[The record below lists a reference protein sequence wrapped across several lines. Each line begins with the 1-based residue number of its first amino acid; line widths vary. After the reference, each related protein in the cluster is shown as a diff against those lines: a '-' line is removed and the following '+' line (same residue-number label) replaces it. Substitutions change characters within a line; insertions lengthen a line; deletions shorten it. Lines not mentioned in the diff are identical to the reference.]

1 MGPSFTAAQSY
12 SLTNMT
18 TLASLPPHIY
28 IFAAI
33 LGLLLLSFLLF
44 SLLPSYFVSRQL
56 SRAIRKLVALNGVPD
71 GSLDSIFK
79 NSGVL
84 EHLWREYADSLHKQ
98 GEQQVRFRSTMPA
111 GVVFRPDVLV
121 DIPLRADFFK
131 HLPGLFTGVGIIGTF
146 YGLLIGMQ
154 SFVVSENPVVV
165 RSSLTRLLHGV
176 SEAFLVSATAIT
188 LAMIVTFIEKLIV
201 ARLYAK
207 VEKLVQLLDGLFE
220 GGAGEEYLA
229 RLVRASESSAEQTL
243 GLLKGEFRHI
253 LLEMSDRQIAANQA
267 ATESLGD
274 RISVSIEEGLK
285 APLTDIADALKS
297 AQDDQGEALQALL
310 AGMFENFNN
319 QMKELFG
326 NQAGEMNSLQK
337 QTIEALGA
345 TVARME
351 AMAAEA
357 GASGQRSMD
366 AMMELVEKSI
376 GAAEARQ
383 SVLNDRIG
391 EFVDEMRQQVSES
404 RQDAQG
410 HLQGS
415 LDELSAR
422 MGAVFDGLNAQ
433 VASTTDATLKHQ
445 QEMESQNQN
454 IASQFAEQIAAVVES
469 VNLAVAEMKSAV
481 VVMHKTT
488 DEAMTA
494 LGSSAETLYRASGD
508 FARAGESVAAT
519 LENSSS
525 MAGQLVLAADT
536 VSAAS
541 NGLSE
546 LFTDYQLARDSM
558 VEQVRSLQSLAD
570 AVRRDASMSGEVL
583 EKIEI
588 ATGKLIS
595 AQKDADNYLSK
606 ISEVIGAAHQSFSEG
621 MTRAVG
627 EANRDF
633 HQALTDSVKLLREG
647 IHELESTLDAA
658 TSL

>member
-1 MGPSFTAAQSY
+1 
-12 SLTNMT
+12 MT
-18 TLASLPPHIY
+18 FVNLPLHIY

-33 LGLLLLSFLLF
+33 LGVLLLSFIFF

-56 SRAIRKLVALNGVPD
+56 SSVIRRLAAMNGVPD
-71 GSLDSIFK
+71 GGLEQAFK
-79 NSGVL
+79 NNGVL

-98 GEQQVRFRSTMPA
+98 AADGQSVRFRSTMPA

-121 DIPLRADFFK
+121 DIPLHTDFFK

-201 ARLYAK
+201 TRLNAK
-207 VEKLVQLLDGLFE
+207 VEKLVQLLDGMFE

-229 RLVRASESSAEQTL
+229 RLVRASESSAEQTM
-243 GLLKGEFRHI
+243 GLLKGEFRQI
-253 LLEMSDRQIAANQA
+253 LNELSDRQIAASQA
-267 ATESLGD
+267 GVAELGD
-274 RISVSIEEGLK
+274 RITMSIDEGLK
-285 APLTDIADALKS
+285 APLTEIADSLRN
-297 AQDDQGEALQALL
+297 AQEDRGEALQTLL
-310 AGMFENFNN
+310 AGMFERFNE
-319 QMKELFG
+319 QMKELFSS
-326 NQAGEMNSLQK
+326 QAAEMGSLQK

-351 AMAAEA
+351 AMAAES
-357 GASGQRSMD
+357 GASGQRSME
-366 AMMELVEKSI
+366 AMTQMIEKSI

-383 SVLNDRIG
+383 SALNEKIG
-391 EFVDEMRQQVSES
+391 DFVEQMRLSVSDS

-410 HLQGS
+410 HLQNS

-422 MGAVFDGLNAQ
+422 MGAVFDSLNAQ
-433 VASTTDATLKHQ
+433 VSSTTDAALRHQ
-445 QEMESQNQN
+445 QDMESK
-454 IASQFAEQIAAVVES
+454 SQDMAGRFAEQIAAVIEN

-481 VVMHKTT
+481 TVMHSTT
-488 DEAMTA
+488 DEAMKA
-494 LGSSAETLYRASGD
+494 LGSSADTLYLASGD
-508 FARAGESVAAT
+508 FARAGQSVSAT
-519 LENSSS
+519 LDKSTD
-525 MAGQLVLAADT
+525 MAGQLVQAADT
-536 VSAAS
+536 VSMAS
-541 NGLSE
+541 SGLAD
-546 LFTDYQLARDSM
+546 LFGDYKNARDSM
-558 VEQVRSLQSLAD
+558 TEQVRSLQKLAEE
-570 AVRRDASMSGEVL
+570 VRRDASMSGEVL
-583 EKIEI
+583 AKIE
-588 ATGKLIS
+588 AAAGKLAS

-606 ISEVIGAAHQSFSEG
+606 ISEVIGVAHQSFSEG

-627 EANRDF
+627 EANREF